1 MTDGLEVDD
10 DSARRREVDRQLDQL
25 CKILEQV
32 RRERRT
38 LTYLQAADAMALD
51 PPHRIHKIT
60 RLLELLLNRD
70 ARAGRPLLAALVVS
84 RVRGGLPGPGFFD
97 RARRLGLFHHASP
110 DDFHRQ
116 LLEELF
122 DSVGKS

>member
-1 MTDGLEVDD
+1 MSDAIDVDC
-10 DSARRREVDRQLDQL
+10 QLDQL
-25 CKILEQV
+25 SAILEQA

-38 LTYLQAADAMALD
+38 LTYLQVADAMALD

-70 ARAGRPLLAALVVS
+70 ARAGRPLRAALAVS

-97 RARRLGLFHHASP
+97 RARRLGLFDGTGP
-110 DDFHRQ
+110 ERFHRQ

-122 DSVGKS
+122 DGAGDS